1 MGGGDFLQLL
11 TQYMVSNNNLRGDLD
26 FRDHFI
32 AVLRA
37 LDHVPLG
44 ILAVVH
50 RSLLAGFRDQASGPD
65 LY

>member
-1 MGGGDFLQLL
+1 
-11 TQYMVSNNNLRGDLD
+11 MVSNNNLRGDLD